1 MNGCPDGFIC
11 INNFHMI
18 YLSIISLMI
27 LYIIINQY
35 YKEIHSNMNT
45 IKKIKPYIITSDID
59 PEEGT
64 ETKILKQKQTQLEL
78 EKEKQLVLQKEL
90 ELQQIKDQQQHRDRA
105 VINDPLYPP
114 LKRNYNTPDI
124 RGGIPI
130 NIETRESGGDYQQIG
145 ILHKKENTDK
155 SLDKPGNNDENI
167 ILALYGKPMY
177 RRSQNWLYYV
187 IAERNNI
194 KIPLTIDGVNCTSD
208 NRGCKELMEGD
219 TVTIPQYNGE
229 FQVQIYKFDAPR
241 YIPYVF

>member
-35 YKEIHSNMNT
+35 YKEIHSKINS
-45 IKKIKPYIITSDID
+45 IKKID
-59 PEEGT
+59 T
-64 ETKILKQKQTQLEL
+64 ESQKEILKQKQSNLEL
-78 EKEKQLVLQKEL
+78 EKETQLVLQKEL

-130 NIETRESGGDYQQIG
+130 NIETRESGGEYQQIG
-145 ILHKKENTDK
+145 ILHKKDNADK
-155 SLDKPGNNDENI
+155 TFEKPGNNDENV

-177 RRSQNWLYYV
+177 RRAQNWLYYV

-194 KIPLTIDGVNCTSD
+194 KIPLTIGGVNCTSD

-219 TVTIPQYNGE
+219 IVVIPQYNGD